1 MFTTRLISGIILVLL
16 SIVIV
21 GQGGIL
27 LYAVTALISII
38 GLFELYRALGMQ
50 RRSLAVVGYVTACSY
65 YGLLWFEGQRYV
77 TLMIIA
83 CLMAMMALYVL
94 TFPEYKTEEV
104 TGAFFGVCYVP
115 IMLSFLYQ
123 TRGMNDGAYL
133 VWLIFLS
140 SWGCD
145 TFAYCT
151 GMLLGRHKLAPVL
164 SPKKSIEGAVGGV
177 AGAALLGFIYASLFG
192 ASMAELDNPQAA
204 CTIAC
209 AIAAVISQIGDLA
222 ASAIKRNH
230 NIKDYGHLIPGHG
243 GILDRFDSMIF
254 TAPAIYFAL
263 TFLK

>member
-123 TRGMNDGAYL
+123 TRDMSDGAYL

-164 SPKKSIEGAVGGV
+164 SPKKSIEGLWEVWPAQPFW
-177 AGAALLGFIYASLFG
+177 ALSMHPFSEPAWRSL
-192 ASMAELDNPQAA
+192 
-204 CTIAC
+204 I
-209 AIAAVISQIGDLA
+209 
-222 ASAIKRNH
+222 
-230 NIKDYGHLIPGHG
+230 IPRRPVP
-243 GILDRFDSMIF
+243 LP
-254 TAPAIYFAL
+254 APLRRLFPR
-263 TFLK
+263 